1 MSQYIW
7 TRSPLSSAACLLLS
21 EGQTPACFAGSCD
34 WAATI
39 GKRAER
45 AVEKRKVVFIATSVH
60 SKMKLSVWVLGIVLE
75 KKGSYRWSSLLGL
88 QKIDDRWRACREIDV
103 KSITTCVTKR
113 CLRRTS
119 PYFLSATPSLA
130 A

>member
-21 EGQTPACFAGSCD
+21 EGQTLACFAGSCD

-60 SKMKLSVWVLGIVLE
+60 NKMKLSVWVLGNVLE
-75 KKGSYRWSSLLGL
+75 KKGSYRWSALLGL
-88 QKIDDRWRACREIDV
+88 QKIDV

-119 PYFLSATPSLA
+119 PYLLSATPSLA